1 MSVSEGWGRDAPLAA
16 RAVTRPGLP
25 GGWLAPG
32 APSAAI
38 GGPFE
43 SDMSRQDPHGAGP
56 RGPRGA
62 CDIVGD
68 SPQMRSIRERIARVA
83 PTAATVLV
91 TGDVG
96 VGKELVARAIH
107 RGSGRGALPFV
118 GLTADALAE
127 AVRDPDFGREWRAG
141 PVAAAELG
149 TLFLADVGEAG
160 PASQAALLRFLKER
174 RLRRAGGGPG
184 AIAGPAAA
192 RVVMATTRDLAAMVE
207 PGEFRRDLFYCVSV
221 VTIHVPPLNARRQD
235 IAPLA
240 RHFVERFARESG
252 RDLRGLSPGA
262 ERVLEAHAWPGNVAE
277 LENVVERAAVLEA
290 SNRVRAE
297 SLELDDGP
305 GPQRGPASPLRGA
318 TSGAGRPPRPPE
330 EPLPES
336 GFVLEKHVRDLEREY
351 LARALH
357 QAGGVKV
364 RAAGLLGMSFR
375 SFRYYAKKYDL
386 G

>member
-1 MSVSEGWGRDAPLAA
+1 MSRHGTHG
-16 RAVTRPGLP
+16 
-25 GGWLAPG
+25 
-32 APSAAI
+32 
-38 GGPFE
+38 GGP
-43 SDMSRQDPHGAGP
+43 RKA
-56 RGPRGA
+56 RGA
-62 CDIVGD
+62 YDIVGD
-68 SPQMRSIRERIARVA
+68 SPQMRSIRERVARVA
-83 PTAATVLV
+83 PTDAVVLV

-107 RGSGRGALPFV
+107 RGSGRAALPFV

-127 AVRDPDFGREWRAG
+127 AIRDPDFRREDWPG
-141 PVAAAELG
+141 PVAAAEPG

-160 PASQAALLRFLKER
+160 PASQAALLWFLKER
-174 RLRRAGGGPG
+174 RFRRAGDGTGGG
-184 AIAGPAAA
+184 VGRVAAG
-192 RVVMATTRDLAAMVE
+192 RVVMATNRNLATMV
-207 PGEFRRDLFYCVSV
+207 GDGGFRRDLFYRVNV
-221 VTIHVPPLNARRQD
+221 FTIHVPPLNARRQD
-235 IAPLA
+235 ITTLA
-240 RHFVERFARESG
+240 RHFVERFARETG

-262 ERVLEAHAWPGNVAE
+262 ERILEAHAWPGNVAE

-297 SLELDDGP
+297 SLELDDAP
-305 GPQRGPASPLRGA
+305 GSDRGRESPPRGA
-318 TSGAGRPPRPPE
+318 TAGAGRPFRARV

-336 GFVLEKHVRDLEREY
+336 GFVLEQHVRDLERDY

-364 RAAGLLGMSFR
+364 RAAGLLGMTFR

>member
-1 MSVSEGWGRDAPLAA
+1 
-16 RAVTRPGLP
+16 
-25 GGWLAPG
+25 
-32 APSAAI
+32 
-38 GGPFE
+38 
-43 SDMSRQDPHGAGP
+43 MSRQDPHGAGP
-56 RGPRGA
+56 RGLRGA
-62 CDIVGD
+62 YDIVGD

-83 PTAATVLV
+83 PTDATVLV
-91 TGDVG
+91 TGGVG

-107 RGSGRGALPFV
+107 RGSGRAALPFV
-118 GLTADALAE
+118 GMTVDALA
-127 AVRDPDFGREWRAG
+127 AAIRDPDGGLEGRAG
-141 PVAAAELG
+141 PVAAAGPG
-149 TLFLADVGEAG
+149 TLFLADVGEAS
-160 PASQAALLRFLKER
+160 PAGQAVLLRLLKER
-174 RLRRAGGGPG
+174 RFRRAGGGLGGG
-184 AIAGPAAA
+184 AGRAAAA
-192 RVVMATTRDLAAMVE
+192 RVVLATTRDLAAMVE
-207 PGEFRRDLFYCVSV
+207 RGAFRRDLFYCVSV
-221 VTIHVPPLNARRQD
+221 FTIHVPPLNARRQD

-240 RHFVERFARESG
+240 RHFVERFAREAG
-252 RDLRGLSPGA
+252 RDLRGLSPGT

-290 SNRVRAE
+290 SNRVQAE
-297 SLELDDGP
+297 SLELDDAP
-305 GPQRGPASPLRGA
+305 GPERGPESPPRGA
-318 TSGAGRPPRPPE
+318 ASGEGRPSRPPA

>member
-1 MSVSEGWGRDAPLAA
+1 
-16 RAVTRPGLP
+16 
-25 GGWLAPG
+25 
-32 APSAAI
+32 
-38 GGPFE
+38 
-43 SDMSRQDPHGAGP
+43 MSRQDPHGAGP

-83 PTAATVLV
+83 PTDATVLV

-118 GLTADALAE
+118 GLNADALVE
-127 AVRDPDFGREWRAG
+127 AIRDPDFGREGRAG

-149 TLFLADVGEAG
+149 TLFLADVGEAS
-160 PASQAALLRFLKER
+160 PAGQAALLRFLKDR
-174 RLRRAGGGPG
+174 RFRRAGGGPG
-184 AIAGPAAA
+184 GGAARAAEA
-192 RVVMATTRDLAAMVE
+192 RVVLATTRDLAAMVE
-207 PGEFRRDLFYCVSV
+207 EGEFRRDLFYCVSV
-221 VTIHVPPLNARRQD
+221 FTIHVPPLNARRQD
-235 IAPLA
+235 ITPLA
-240 RHFVERFARESG
+240 RHFVERFAREAG
-252 RDLRGLSPGA
+252 RDLRGLSPGT
-262 ERVLEAHAWPGNVAE
+262 ERVLEARAWPGNVAE
-277 LENVVERAAVLEA
+277 LENVVERAAVLEM
-290 SNRVRAE
+290 SNRVQAE
-297 SLELDDGP
+297 SLELDDAP
-305 GPQRGPASPLRGA
+305 GSERGLESPPRGA
-318 TSGAGRPPRPPE
+318 TSGTGRPSRPPLE
-330 EPLPES
+330 QPLPDS

-351 LARALH
+351 LARALQ

>member
-1 MSVSEGWGRDAPLAA
+1 
-16 RAVTRPGLP
+16 
-25 GGWLAPG
+25 
-32 APSAAI
+32 
-38 GGPFE
+38 
-43 SDMSRQDPHGAGP
+43 MSRQDPHGAAPG
-56 RGPRGA
+56 GLRGA
-62 CDIVGD
+62 VDIVGD
-68 SPQMRSIRERIARVA
+68 SPQMRSVRERVARVA
-83 PTAATVLV
+83 PTDAAVLV

-127 AVRDPDFGREWRAG
+127 AIRDPDFGREGRAG

-160 PASQAALLRFLKER
+160 PAGQAALLRFLKER
-174 RLRRAGGGPG
+174 RFRRAGGGLG
-184 AIAGPAAA
+184 GETGRAAA
-192 RVVMATTRDLAAMVE
+192 TRVVMATTRNLAAMVE
-207 PGEFRRDLFYCVSV
+207 DGEFRRDLFYCVS
-221 VTIHVPPLNARRQD
+221 TFSIHLPPLNARRQD

-240 RHFVERFARESG
+240 RHFVERFARETG
-252 RDLRGLSPGA
+252 RDLRGLSPTA

-290 SNRVRAE
+290 SDQVQAE
-297 SLELDDGP
+297 SLELDDAP
-305 GPQRGPASPLRGA
+305 GPERGPESPPRGA
-318 TSGAGRPPRPPE
+318 AAGATRPSPAPVE
-330 EPLPES
+330 ALPES
-336 GFVLEKHVRDLEREY
+336 GFVLEKHVRDLERDY

-364 RAAGLLGMSFR
+364 RAAGLLGMTFR